1 MRDLPE
7 IVEQISKDHPKP
19 INNQK
24 DKKFFSPVVMKI
36 ANEHQISISELEK
49 ISGTG
54 RGGRVT
60 KKDILLY
67 IDEKEK
73 SEPINLKN
81 DSFDKVQKK

>member
-1 MRDLPE
+1 M
-7 IVEQISKDHPKP
+7 
-19 INNQK
+19 NNQK

-36 ANEHQISISELEK
+36 ANENQLSINELEK

-73 SEPINLKN
+73 LEPINLKN
-81 DSFDKVQKK
+81 DSFDKVQKSNDDKI